1 MTGYDYTGCDYA
13 DCGDHGIKIVRC
25 LGFEHRLCS
34 KHHTIVTRL
43 MFKAEIELL
52 KFRQEWIFK
61 MLGFEE
67 GGDA

>member
-1 MTGYDYTGCDYA
+1 MKGCDYA
-13 DCGDHGIKIVRC
+13 GCEYTGTKIIKC
-25 LGFEHRLCS
+25 LGFEHLLCS
-34 KHHTIVTRL
+34 THHVSVTKL
-43 MFKAEIELL
+43 MFEAEIELL